1 MVLQGVRTKVCA
13 SGMLRLVRSLS
24 YDIYIREK
32 RDREQ
37 AREKCQR
44 VRRSARSRARALS
57 LPDVVDTSA
66 IHEKRVHAGLLR
78 NRLRAFK
85 SGVLA
90 AVFLPFGP
98 FVCAGSMD
106 KSAAVFHILT
116 GEIQFALAAHAS
128 AITALA
134 VSDQG
139 VLITASSDADVRVWD
154 LR

>member
-1 MVLQGVRTKVCA
+1 M
-13 SGMLRLVRSLS
+13 
-24 YDIYIREK
+24 
-32 RDREQ
+32 
-37 AREKCQR
+37 
-44 VRRSARSRARALS
+44 
-57 LPDVVDTSA
+57 
-66 IHEKRVHAGLLR
+66 
-78 NRLRAFK
+78 
-85 SGVLA
+85 LA